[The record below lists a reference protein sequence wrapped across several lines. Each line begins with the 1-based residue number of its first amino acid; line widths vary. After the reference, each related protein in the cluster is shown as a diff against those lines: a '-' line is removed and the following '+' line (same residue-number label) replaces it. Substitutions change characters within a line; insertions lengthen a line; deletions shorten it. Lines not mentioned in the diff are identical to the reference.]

1 MATTPQDIA
10 WESCLIEPSADR
22 ELEGYARRRQG
33 IPNPAI
39 RYFAPVPWLARAL
52 VDLHPEYGLLMHLE
66 QSVADLIALVV
77 SQENSCRFCY
87 AAVRAMLWSQGMS
100 LARIQRVE
108 EDLTRADLPRR
119 AVAAIAFGRSQSR
132 TGPGG
137 GTAAREGARLPEWGA
152 WYCRAR
158 PIEWRAFRRRPS
170 SWFLPGS
177 NRGIR
182 MQPSP
187 ASWRRPAM

>member
-1 MATTPQDIA
+1 MASTLENVA
-10 WESCLIEPSADR
+10 WESCLIEPSPDR
-22 ELEGYARRRQG
+22 ALEAYARRRQG
-33 IPNPAI
+33 FPNPAL

-66 QSVADLIALVV
+66 QNVADLVALVV

-132 TGPGG
+132 TGPAG
-137 GTAAREGARLPEWGA
+137 APVAREALRSLDGEAPRD
-152 WYCRAR
+152 
-158 PIEWRAFRRRPS
+158 
-170 SWFLPGS
+170 
-177 NRGIR
+177 
-182 MQPSP
+182 
-187 ASWRRPAM
+187 